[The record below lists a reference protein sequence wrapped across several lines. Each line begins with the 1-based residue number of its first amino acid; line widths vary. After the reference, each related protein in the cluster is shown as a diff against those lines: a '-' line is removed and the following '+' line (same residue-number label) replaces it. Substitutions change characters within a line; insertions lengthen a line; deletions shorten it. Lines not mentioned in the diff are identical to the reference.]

1 MVKKE
6 LVTGFIPAGER
17 LLAELDRQGFPVEAM
32 FWIHLPEDSWKL
44 IIASKIVAR
53 EGSLAAYRR
62 LNELLRSMEWVGLR
76 LDVITVVDP
85 GSPEFRSFLA
95 FARGSSRIFDG
106 PEWVEYEE
114 AIVYRW
120 SGASVSG
127 NLSCDV
133 SLDDLDRFW
142 ENERNTISLN
152 RPMLLI
158 SLDKRRVTLR
168 FHPLHGPQ
176 QDISGIRDAFRFALH
191 RQDARPDCQIDW
203 DS

>member
-32 FWIHLPEDSWKL
+32 FWINLPEDTWKL
-44 IIASKIVAR
+44 IIASPIVAR

-76 LDVITVVDP
+76 LEVITVVDP
-85 GSPEFRSFLA
+85 GSPQFRSFLA

-120 SGASVSG
+120 TGASVSG
-127 NLSCDV
+127 TLTCDLSREQ
-133 SLDDLDRFW
+133 LDRVGQVMY
-142 ENERNTISLN
+142 
-152 RPMLLI
+152 RPAPLI
-158 SLDKRRVTLR
+158 TLDKQFMTLR
-168 FHPLHGPQ
+168 VHPGHGPQ
-176 QDISGIRDAFRFALH
+176 QDIEGVKEAFDRTFRNLY
-191 RQDARPDCQIDW
+191 PGCQIDW
-203 DS
+203 D